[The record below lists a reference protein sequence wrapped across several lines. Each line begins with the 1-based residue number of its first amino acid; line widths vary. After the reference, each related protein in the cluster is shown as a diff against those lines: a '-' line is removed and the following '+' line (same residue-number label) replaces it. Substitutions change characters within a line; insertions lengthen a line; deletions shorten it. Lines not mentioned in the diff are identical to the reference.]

1 MHILLA
7 AGGRSALLDLDVD
20 KRTPL
25 HWALANE
32 RQAHALELLATAGG
46 PDQVLKL
53 DKDGKN
59 CLHIA
64 SERYGLEQMS
74 LDLLSL
80 GGLELLQTQVLMTY
94 ADVC

>member
-7 AGGRSALLDLDVD
+7 AGGRSALMDLDVD

-32 RQAHALELLATAGG
+32 RQAHARELLATAGG
-46 PDQVLKL
+46 PDQVLKP

-64 SERYGLEQMS
+64 TERCGLEQMS
-74 LDLLSL
+74 LDLLEL
-80 GGLELLQTQVLMTY
+80 GGLELLQTQVLLTY